1 MIICHLGTWRL
12 RNGPDEAQPQR
23 GAANGVIKPA
33 PAIDQILFERYDLAP
48 QDRIFIDVSAKN
60 IEAARAVGMQGIH
73 VVEPIDP
80 RGMRSRELSVGC
92 ARNARAAPESAGG
105 LHGA

>member
-1 MIICHLGTWRL
+1 MIIRHLGTWRL

-23 GAANGVIKPA
+23 GAAKRVIKPA
-33 PAIDQILFERYDLAP
+33 PAIYRILFERYDLAA

-60 IEAARAVGMQGIH
+60 IEAARAVGLQGIH

-80 RGMRSRELSVGC
+80 RAELTRCSL
-92 ARNARAAPESAGG
+92 AI
-105 LHGA
+105 

>member
-23 GAANGVIKPA
+23 GAAKGVIKPA
-33 PAIDQILFERYDLAP
+33 PAIDQILFERYGLAA
-48 QDRIFIDVSAKN
+48 QNRIFIDVSAKN

-80 RGMRSRELSVGC
+80 RAQLTRC
-92 ARNARAAPESAGG
+92 G
-105 LHGA
+105 LAN